1 MKTARFC
8 AKTAKNDAKSMK
20 NEQKRTKTVK
30 RTDTMARARVGRIFA
45 ILPL

>member
-30 RTDTMARARVGRIFA
+30 ITDTMARARGW
-45 ILPL
+45 